1 MTEVTTR
8 GVPGM
13 RSVADLPIAQVRI
26 DDSRGFASTSR
37 AIAVGR
43 ASRARAGT
51 PRRRRGERLDSSLRG
66 ETFES
71 TTTDDAPHA

>member
-37 AIAVGR
+37 AIAVGS
-43 ASRARAGT
+43 ASRARGNAEEEA
-51 PRRRRGERLDSSLRG
+51 RGEVG
-66 ETFES
+66 FES
-71 TTTDDAPHA
+71 ERGDVRIDDD